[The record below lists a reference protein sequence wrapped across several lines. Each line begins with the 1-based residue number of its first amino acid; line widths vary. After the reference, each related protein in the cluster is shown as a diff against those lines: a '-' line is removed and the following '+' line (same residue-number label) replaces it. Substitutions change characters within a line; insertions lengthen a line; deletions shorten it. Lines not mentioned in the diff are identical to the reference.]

1 MSVERRSGC
10 GTVFVIILLAGSL
23 LVNLIF
29 WNLLQMRKG
38 AGPEM
43 KPPEFPEEFVAGD
56 ADREQ
61 KIVLIRLQG
70 LIAREESGQF
80 SDSMVEDIIL
90 QLRQARDDRR
100 VKSILL
106 AINSPGG
113 EVDASDVLYH
123 EIEQTRRSKPIVVY
137 MESVA
142 ASGGYYA
149 AMGASYLMAND
160 LSLTGSIGVIL
171 QAFNVKDLLDK
182 IGVKALTLKSG
193 KMKDIL
199 NPTREITPEEQAYVQ
214 GLINESYDR
223 FVGIVSR
230 ERHLD
235 LNQLK
240 THWADGRILSGSMAL
255 QAKLIDQVGYFEDAI
270 TKCKELGKVKTA
282 RVVRYIP
289 PFRLSGLVR
298 GLFGAETRAKASLL
312 AASRLP
318 LVSGRLYYLAPTVF
332 DSGGFLP

>member
-1 MSVERRSGC
+1 MRVERRVGC
-10 GTVFVIILLAGSL
+10 GTVSFLVLLAVSL
-23 LVNLIF
+23 LLNLIF
-29 WNLLQMRKG
+29 WNALQMKKG
-38 AGPEM
+38 TSPDM
-43 KPPEFPEEFVAGD
+43 KPPEFPEEYVAGD
-56 ADREQ
+56 PDRDQ

-70 LIAREESGQF
+70 LIAREEPGQF
-80 SDSMVEDIIL
+80 SDSMIEDITL

-100 VKSILL
+100 VKAILL

-123 EIEQTRRSKPIVVY
+123 ELERVRRVKPIVVY

-171 QAFNVKDLLDK
+171 QTFNVKDLLDK

-199 NPTREITPEEQAYVQ
+199 NPTREMTPEEQAYVQ
-214 GLINESYDR
+214 GLINASYDR
-223 FVGIVSR
+223 FVGIVSQ

-235 LNQLK
+235 LEQLK
-240 THWADGRILSGSMAL
+240 VRWADGRILSGAMAL
-255 QAKLIDQVGYFEDAI
+255 QAKLIDELGYFEDAVD
-270 TKCKELGKVKTA
+270 KCKELGKVKTA
-282 RVVRYIP
+282 RVVRYAP
-289 PFRLSGLVR
+289 PFRLSALVR
-298 GLFGAETRAKASLL
+298 GLFGSEARAKSLL
-312 AASRLP
+312 SSDRLP
-318 LVSGRLYYLAPTVF
+318 LISGRLYYLAPTVF
-332 DSGGFLP
+332 GSGGFLP

>member
-1 MSVERRSGC
+1 MS
-10 GTVFVIILLAGSL
+10 FVVLLAISL
-23 LVNLIF
+23 LLNLFF
-29 WNLLQMRKG
+29 WNAFQGKKSSS
-38 AGPEM
+38 PEM
-43 KPPEFPEEFVAGD
+43 KPPEFPEEYVAGEP
-56 ADREQ
+56 DRDQ

-70 LIAREESGQF
+70 LIAREEQGQF
-80 SDSMVEDIIL
+80 SESMTEDIAL
-90 QLRQARDDRR
+90 QLRQAREDRR
-100 VKSILL
+100 VKAILL

-123 EIEQTRRSKPIVVY
+123 ELDRTRKVKPIVVY

-149 AMGASYLMAND
+149 AMGGSYLMANE

-171 QAFNVKDLLDK
+171 QAFSVKDLLDK

-199 NPTREITPEEQAYVQ
+199 NPTREMTPEEQAYVQ
-214 GLINESYDR
+214 GLINASYDR

-235 LNQLK
+235 LEQLK

-255 QAKLIDQVGYFEDAI
+255 QAKLIDQLGYFEDAVD
-270 TKCKELGKVKTA
+270 KCKELGRVKTA
-282 RVVRYIP
+282 RVVRYSP
-289 PFRLSGLVR
+289 PFRLSALVR
-298 GLFGAETRAKASLL
+298 GLFGSEARVKNFLGADRLL
-312 AASRLP
+312 LI
-318 LVSGRLYYLAPTVF
+318 SGRLYYLAPTVF
-332 DSGGFLP
+332 GSGGFLP